1 MIQNTDLSIT
11 EGLAVYE
18 AAKGGVVSRENLRA
32 ADGSLREV

>member
-1 MIQNTDLSIT
+1 MIQNTDLSII

-18 AAKGGVVSRENLRA
+18 AAAGGIVSRENLKA